1 MPLMNLAKS
10 LRKVRKS
17 SEKTSKERK
26 GSDEESEEEDGFS
39 NFSHES
45 ESKKEV
51 DGEGIDVPAPGEFK
65 QEYVEEENEQ
75 ANLTDVDVKY
85 PLMPKNP
92 DKGDKVYAWAHIE
105 WVEEEEELVY
115 KVIEPNKTPKLD
127 EKIERITEIMERS
140 FDIDFNQ
147 LEGGE
152 ADEYLKEKIDMIVNK
167 YDIKL
172 SDKQREIVR
181 YYTKRDF
188 AGLGKLE
195 PLMNDTEV
203 EDISCDGTEI
213 PVYVYHR
220 NPRYGSIKTNLNW
233 TDEDELNRFVMKLS
247 QRCGRSISVSSPLLD
262 GSLPDG
268 SRVQATLATDIARK
282 GSNFTIRRFTEDPL
296 TPIHMMD
303 YETENAQM
311 LSYLWTLIENGKST
325 LVCGTTGAGKTSQLN
340 SLSMFIRPDKKI
352 VSIEDTPEL
361 RLPHDHWVPEVARS
375 GFGSSTGEGGEVSM
389 DNLLKES
396 LRQRPEYIIVGEVR
410 GEEAYILFQQMATGH
425 TGLSTIHADSIE
437 MLMDRLTTEPISL
450 SPSLIET
457 LDCIML
463 IKRIRRDGTY
473 IRRITGVYEVLGF
486 DERKGIDVNKVF
498 GWDSQNDQYKK
509 ENSSMLLKKIADQK
523 GIEDGKI
530 KKELMNRQRVLEYM
544 QEEQIKHYREVGDII
559 SRYYSDQNSV
569 MQEIDQTFNSSD
581 GER

>member
-1 MPLMNLAKS
+1 MTNANLLNIISGLKRAKHPE
-10 LRKVRKS
+10 RFEDEEAEEEAETS
-17 SEKTSKERK
+17 SE
-26 GSDEESEEEDGFS
+26 
-39 NFSHES
+39 N
-45 ESKKEV
+45 
-51 DGEGIDVPAPGEFK
+51 GIDVPAPGEFK
-65 QEYVEEENEQ
+65 EEYVEETEDDKD
-75 ANLTDVDVKY
+75 LSDVEVKY
-85 PLMPKNP
+85 PLVPEDP
-92 DKGDKVYAWAHIE
+92 GEGETVYAWAYIT
-105 WVEEEEELVY
+105 WEEDQGELVY
-115 KVIEPNKTPKLD
+115 HVIEPQLSPEVESKV
-127 EKIERITEIMERS
+127 EKIKNIMERS
-140 FDIDFNQ
+140 FDIDFSQ
-147 LEGGE
+147 LEGEE
-152 ADEYLKEKIDMIVNK
+152 ADDYLAEKIDMIVDK
-167 YDIKL
+167 YDITL
-172 SDKQREIVR
+172 SSQQREVVR

-188 AGLGKLE
+188 AGLGRLQ

-203 EDISCDGTEI
+203 EDISCDGVDI
-213 PVYVYHR
+213 PVYAYHR
-220 NPRYGSIKTNLNW
+220 NPQYGSVKTNIEW
-233 TDEDELNRFVMKLS
+233 QSQDELDSFVMKLA

-311 LSYLWTLIENGKST
+311 LSYLWTLVEHGKST

-340 SLSMFIRPDKKI
+340 ALSLFIRPEKKI

-375 GFGSSTGEGGEVSM
+375 GFGSSAEDGGEVSM

-425 TGLSTIHADSIE
+425 TGLSTIHADSLE
-437 MLMDRLTTEPISL
+437 MLMDRLTTDPINL

-473 IRRITGVYEVLGF
+473 IRRITGLYEVLGY
-486 DERKGIDVNKVF
+486 DKRQGIDANKVF
-498 GWDSQNDQYKK
+498 GWNPENDEYTV
-509 ENSSMLLKKIADQK
+509 ENSSVLLKDIADQSGLEHK
-523 GIEDGKI
+523 KI
-530 KKELMNRQRVLEYM
+530 KRDLRNKQHILNYM

-559 SRYYSDQNSV
+559 SRYYSDPKSIMEKV
-569 MQEIDQTFNSSD
+569 GQTFNSQKD
-581 GER
+581 ELEVKDA